1 MIEESSTASH
11 LSVAM
16 TTTGMTQITRGN
28 AATSSSTHGIYFYF
42 QIAVPVI
49 GVLGTAANALVLYA
63 LVASKQH
70 RSHVLLVHQNALD
83 LLTSF
88 FTMVTYT
95 IKLCNIRLTGSVGYW
110 LCTTILSDCLAWWGT
125 IASAINLAG
134 ITVERYLKVVHPV
147 WSQNKLRGWTEYL
160 AMVAAWIVSFI
171 ANVAVVFPTS
181 DVIDGVCYAYMI
193 WKNQKARLF
202 YFVWNFVSFYLVII
216 FVFVFCYGRILLVIR
231 RQSRVMA
238 SHTAEGSG
246 VAQNQCSRIQSS
258 VTRTMVLVSAFYA
271 ISWLRIFPVRDPS
284 SVPDI
289 SRRCLLCEHTSR
301 IFVHVHESFHL
312 HHQVGSSAHCL
323 SRIASESQRS
333 PAASCAVLQDRRA
346 GRWRCCLSYLTK
358 ATACA
363 QFLPRDAMH
372 PRY

>member
-1 MIEESSTASH
+1 MRSSCTPWWLQTAPVARAIGAPECSRSSH
-11 LSVAM
+11 QFLHDGHLHDKALQYSPHRICWLLAVHDD
-16 TTTGMTQITRGN
+16 TERLPCLVGN
-28 AATSSSTHGIYFYF
+28 DRFG
-42 QIAVPVI
+42 
-49 GVLGTAANALVLYA
+49 
-63 LVASKQH
+63 
-70 RSHVLLVHQNALD
+70 
-83 LLTSF
+83 
-88 FTMVTYT
+88 
-95 IKLCNIRLTGSVGYW
+95 
-110 LCTTILSDCLAWWGT
+110 
-125 IASAINLAG
+125 AINLAG

-202 YFVWNFVSFYLVII
+202 YFVWNFVSSYLVII

-231 RQSRVMA
+231 RQTRVMA
-238 SHTAEGSG
+238 SHAAEGSG
-246 VAQNQCSRIQSS
+246 VAQSQCSRIQSS

-323 SRIASESQRS
+323 SRIASDSQRS
-333 PAASCAVLQDRRA
+333 PAASCAVLQDRPA